1 MKNIMKYILLLLLL
15 VQIGFGQ
22 DEKPLIEV
30 RSSVDTSLIT
40 IGDRIKYTVSIDH
53 VEGMRVEQPGAGVN
67 LGQFEIKNY
76 NIQPP
81 YSEDDRVYIKY
92 EYEISVFDT
101 GKFTIPPFP
110 VAYFPTDSTRDYKI
124 IEALPINIYVESV
137 LQGDSKELKDVKPPL
152 YIPFDYVFT
161 ISLAVIIISLLVA
174 AFFAYR
180 FYRNKK
186 KSGYLFKAPEPKRPA
201 HEIALASLEA
211 LLAKDLPGNGEV
223 KQYYIE
229 LSEIIRRYI
238 EGRFFIPALEETSF
252 EILTEIRNQELSDKL
267 YDLLVEFLELS
278 DMVKFA
284 KQIPGEQEHKHSAQ
298 IARQFIDETKIEM
311 IISDESN
318 DIKVIESETAV
329 A

>member
-1 MKNIMKYILLLLLL
+1 MKFIIIILFFIQL
-15 VQIGFGQ
+15 GYGQ
-22 DEKPLIEV
+22 DERPLIEV

-53 VEGMRVEQPGAGVN
+53 IEGMRVEQPGAGVN

-110 VAYFPTDSTRDYKI
+110 VAYFPTDSTGDYKI
-124 IEALPINIYVESV
+124 IEANPINIYVESV
-137 LQGDSKELKDVKPPL
+137 LQGDSKELKDVKPPI
-152 YIPFDYVFT
+152 YIPFDYVFA

-186 KSGYLFKAPEPKRPA
+186 ESGYLFKTPEPKRPA

-211 LLAKDLPGNGEV
+211 LLAKDLTGNGEV

-252 EILTEIRNQELSDKL
+252 EILTEIRNQELSDEL

-284 KQIPGEQEHKHSAQ
+284 KQIPGEQEHERSAQ

-311 IISDESN
+311 IISDEPKDYSA
-318 DIKVIESETAV
+318 IESEIAV